1 MKNTQRLC
9 VWALLFALLLPLWG
23 CAAEEALSP
32 EVSQGVAY
40 LESLERK
47 DPAVLDAVLEQRRKD
62 ELERERDEIMEQL
75 TSGDRD
81 VWSMFHD
88 YVILGDSR
96 AVGFWY
102 YDFLDK
108 ERVLADGG
116 HTIRNIEP
124 YLADIQALDPSYVFL
139 CYGLN
144 DVSIGYW
151 DTPEEYAEEMVE
163 RVKMLNE
170 AVPDALVVVSSI
182 LPAFDPAFET
192 ASVWRKIPDFS
203 AAVEEACEENG
214 IVFVNNDKLAESY
227 PELWDPDGIHLRREF
242 YDHWAKNLI
251 FAILQEDANE

>member
-1 MKNTQRLC
+1 MNNIQRFC
-9 VWALLFALLLPLWG
+9 AGALLLALLLPLWG
-23 CAAEEALSP
+23 CAQEETLSP
-32 EVSQGVAY
+32 EVSEGVAY
-40 LESLERK
+40 LEALERK
-47 DPAVLDAVLEQRRKD
+47 DPAVVDAVLEQRRKE
-62 ELERERDEIMEQL
+62 ELERERDEIMDAL

-81 VWSMFHD
+81 VWSMFQD

-124 YLADIQALDPSYVFL
+124 YLEDIKALDPSYIFL

-151 DTPEEYAEEMVE
+151 DTPEEYAEEMVQ
-163 RVKMLNE
+163 RVQMLNE
-170 AVPDALVVVSSI
+170 AVPNALVVVSSI

-203 AAVEEACEENG
+203 AAVEEACEKTTL
-214 IVFVNNDKLAESY
+214 FLSTTTS
-227 PELWDPDGIHLRREF
+227 WRRIIPSF
-242 YDHWAKNLI
+242 GTRTASICVGSSMTTGPKI
-251 FAILQEDANE
+251 

>member
-1 MKNTQRLC
+1 M
-9 VWALLFALLLPLWG
+9 VPLWA
-23 CAAEEALSP
+23 CEAEETISP

-40 LESLERK
+40 LESLENKSVGAIDAALELKRK
-47 DPAVLDAVLEQRRKD
+47 EQM
-62 ELERERDEIMEQL
+62 ERERDQIMEEL
-75 TSGDRD
+75 TSGDKD
-81 VWSMFHD
+81 VWSLFHD
-88 YVILGDSR
+88 YVVLGDSR

-124 YLADIQALDPSYVFL
+124 YLEDIKALDPSYIFL

-151 DTPEEYAEEMVE
+151 DTPEEYATEMVE
-163 RVKMLNE
+163 RVQMLNE
-170 AVPDALVVVSSI
+170 AVPNAMVIVSSI

-203 AAVEEACEENG
+203 AAVEEACEKNN
-214 IVFVNNDKLAESY
+214 IVFVNNDKLAEDYSQ
-227 PELWDPDGIHLRREF
+227 LWDPDGIHLRRDF
-242 YDHWAKNLI
+242 YDYWAKNLI
-251 FAILQEDANE
+251 FAVLQEEADE